1 MPSICEL
8 PQGSAPGKYGPC
20 PIQTTSPEWSV
31 PCTPART
38 RRSTIYHSIYI
49 NSLINSSVVPSF
61 LIRSPCFSSPRL
73 LPWLPIGSVLSVSQS
88 PEPQRLHL
96 VPEAPRD
103 RKKLP
108 VVPNYPFHSIRPPR
122 LNRPF
127 STTST
132 ALTAIKRLAFVLQS
146 LLRRPL
152 AIPISIL
159 SFISRFLSSG
169 PFGLHVF
176 SSSHVC
182 SSFSWALALRS
193 IRPEPSPVYSL
204 RRSASWIA
212 PVLCLLGRARRTA
225 LSRPQIP
232 GGFSF
237 CSPVVLVVV
246 SA

>member
-1 MPSICEL
+1 MPPSTCLMEDSIEGCTNRMPSICEL

-108 VVPNYPFHSIRPPR
+108 VVPNYPFRSIRPPR

-127 STTST
+127 PLLPLLSS
-132 ALTAIKRLAFVLQS
+132 S
-146 LLRRPL
+146 LLSN
-152 AIPISIL
+152 A
-159 SFISRFLSSG
+159 SR
-169 PFGLHVF
+169 
-176 SSSHVC
+176 SSS
-182 SSFSWALALRS
+182 R
-193 IRPEPSPVYSL
+193 
-204 RRSASWIA
+204 ASNA
-212 PVLCLLGRARRTA
+212 GH
-225 LSRPQIP
+225 
-232 GGFSF
+232 
-237 CSPVVLVVV
+237 
-246 SA
+246 

>member
-1 MPSICEL
+1 MPGICEL

-108 VVPNYPFHSIRPPR
+108 VVPNYPFRSIRPPR

-127 STTST
+127 PLLPLLSS
-132 ALTAIKRLAFVLQS
+132 S
-146 LLRRPL
+146 LLSN
-152 AIPISIL
+152 A
-159 SFISRFLSSG
+159 SR
-169 PFGLHVF
+169 
-176 SSSHVC
+176 SSS
-182 SSFSWALALRS
+182 R
-193 IRPEPSPVYSL
+193 
-204 RRSASWIA
+204 ASNA
-212 PVLCLLGRARRTA
+212 GH
-225 LSRPQIP
+225 
-232 GGFSF
+232 
-237 CSPVVLVVV
+237 
-246 SA
+246 